1 MAKLPDKKTPSPA
14 GDNGA
19 SPPKRR
25 SPLTDFLDASEP
37 LHRGGFAE
45 APQADFTGTPLS
57 GSIADWAEQIEQEAE
72 KEGRS
77 SGGAKPPKVAKKIPE
92 RSTSPGRSSRGTSMG
107 GAATARERT
116 AAGLNPVAGLDI
128 SLEDAETMASGSV
141 TATVAALSALIE
153 SGNPLHKDGVLWTPH
168 RPARPEKSEG
178 GIAIKMV
185 SDFEPAG
192 DQPTAIKDLVEGVDN
207 NDRTQV
213 LLGVTGSGKTFT
225 MAKVIEQTQRPALI
239 LAPNK
244 TLAAQLYSE
253 FKKFFPDN
261 AVEYFVSYYD
271 YYQPEAYV
279 PRTDTFIEK
288 ESSINEQIDRM
299 RHSATR
305 SLLERDDVIIVASV
319 SCIYGIGSVETYTAM
334 TFQMQIGDRLDQRA
348 LLADL
353 VAQQY
358 KRQDINFV
366 RGSFRVRGDT
376 IEIFPA
382 HLEDRAWRISM
393 FGDEIEAIT
402 EFDPLTGQKTGELK
416 SVKIYANSHYV
427 TPRPTLNQAIK
438 SIKEELKHRLVELER
453 AGRLLEAQRLEQRC
467 RFDLEMLE
475 ATGSCAGIENYSR
488 YLTGRQPGDPPPTLF
503 EYIPDNALVFIDESH
518 VTVPQI
524 GGMYRGDFRRKATL
538 AEYGFRLPSCMDN
551 RPLRFEE
558 WDAMRPL
565 SVAVSATPG
574 AWEMEQAGGVFAEQ
588 VIRPTGL
595 IDPPVEVRPAKS
607 QVDDVVGE
615 IRDTTAAGYRTLVT
629 VLTKRMAEDLTE
641 YLHEQGVRVRYMHS
655 DIDTLERIEIL
666 RDLRLG
672 AFDVLV
678 GINLLREGLDIP
690 ECGFVAILDADKEG
704 FLRSETS
711 LIQTIGRAARNVDGK
726 VILYADQVTGS
737 MERAMAETNRRREK
751 QMEWNA
757 ANGITPE
764 SVKSRISDILDSVY
778 EKDHVRADIS
788 QFTDGAGAMM
798 GNNLKAHL
806 DAMEKQMRDAAAN
819 LDFEKAAR
827 IRDEIK
833 RLREM
838 ELSISEDPLAKYADM
853 ESPVSGREKGKHNK
867 GVAKHRTAEEQE
879 RFRKFDDARAAEEAA
894 RAARSNLFRK
904 PALDEMGADGAVPV
918 KKPLFAKPSIDDMGP
933 GTDMPTPSGA
943 VSRSLFKKQSAQEA
957 HGSDFGIPGDA
968 TKPLFKK
975 NSLDEMTVRRT
986 EKPVEGKVP
995 AKPNPISPQLGE
1007 MSGRTEGGAKDRDDS
1022 PKPIIRQRAGIG
1034 SYEDPG
1040 DARRDKRRPGKTGR
1054 PGK

>member
-1 MAKLPDKKTPSPA
+1 MAKTPDKKQPA
-14 GDNGA
+14 TDGA
-19 SPPKRR
+19 ASYRKRGN
-25 SPLTDFLDASEP
+25 PLTDYLDAAVP
-37 LHRGGFAE
+37 LERKGFAE
-45 APQADFTGTPLS
+45 APQAEFSGRPLS
-57 GSIADWAEQIEQEAE
+57 GSISDWADQIAREADTPVQPDISHLRAE
-72 KEGRS
+72 TGKS
-77 SGGAKPPKVAKKIPE
+77 QKPAKKIPE
-92 RSTSPGRSSRGTSMG
+92 RSSAPTRSGRGTSMG
-107 GAATARERT
+107 GAATPKERA
-116 AAGLNPVAGLDI
+116 AAGLNPVPGLDI
-128 SLEDAETMASGSV
+128 ALEDVDKLSNSGV
-141 TATVAALSALIE
+141 TATVQALADLIE
-153 SGNPLHKDGVLWTPH
+153 SGNPLHKNGELWVPH

-178 GIAIKMV
+178 GVPITMV
-185 SDFEPAG
+185 SDFQPAG
-192 DQPTAIKDLVEGVDN
+192 DQPQAIKDLVSGVN
-207 NDRTQV
+207 EAERTQV

-225 MAKVIEQTQRPALI
+225 MAKVIEETQRPALI

-244 TLAAQLYSE
+244 TLAAQLYAE

-334 TFQMQIGDRLDQRA
+334 TFQMQVGDRLDQRQ

-382 HLEDRAWRISM
+382 HLEDSAWRISL
-393 FGDEIEAIT
+393 FGDEIESIT
-402 EFDPLTGQKTGELK
+402 EFDPLTGQKTGDLK

-438 SIKEELKHRLVELER
+438 SIKEELQHRLQELEK
-453 AGRLLEAQRLEQRC
+453 AGRLLEAQRLEQRT

-488 YLTGRQPGDPPPTLF
+488 YLTGRRPGDPPPTLF

-518 VTVPQI
+518 VTIPQI

-574 AWEMEQAGGVFAEQ
+574 SWEMEEAGGVFAEQ

-595 IDPPVEVRPAKS
+595 IDPPVEVRPAKT

-615 IRDTTAAGYRTLVT
+615 IRDTTKKGYRTLVT

-641 YLHEQGVRVRYMHS
+641 YLHENGVRVRYMHS

-726 VILYADQVTGS
+726 VILYADNITGS

-751 QMEWNA
+751 QLAWNE

-778 EKDHVRADIS
+778 EKDHVRPDIS
-788 QFTDGAGAMM
+788 DFAADGNMV

-806 DAMEKQMRDAAAN
+806 EYLQKKMRDAATDLN
-819 LDFEKAAR
+819 FEEAAR
-827 IRDEIK
+827 MRDEIK
-833 RLREM
+833 RLT
-838 ELSISEDPLAKYADM
+838 ELELAVSDDPLARDVEAQ
-853 ESPVSGREKGKHNK
+853 SPSSGREKGKHNK

-879 RFRKFDDARAAEEAA
+879 RFRQMDAARAAEAAAKAA
-894 RAARSNLFRK
+894 RPNLFKK
-904 PALDEMGADGAVPV
+904 PDLDEMGTSGDHTVPAGAVP
-918 KKPLFAKPSIDDMGP
+918 
-933 GTDMPTPSGA
+933 
-943 VSRSLFKKQSAQEA
+943 RSLFKKQSASEA
-957 HGSDFGIPGDA
+957 HQSDYGVRDDGSS
-968 TKPLFKK
+968 LFRK

-986 EKPVEGKVP
+986 EKPVEGVKPVKR
-995 AKPNPISPQLGE
+995 AKI
-1007 MSGRTEGGAKDRDDS
+1007 GA
-1022 PKPIIRQRAGIG
+1022 G
-1034 SYEDPG
+1034 SYEDPA
-1040 DARRDKRRPGKTGR
+1040 DEANRKKRTGKTGR
-1054 PGK
+1054 PGH